1 MKRNLL
7 IVFLLSI
14 ALAGNTQGIDSA
26 FAIAHYTLTHVSD
39 TTQPEN
45 PIKQKFAL
53 HIGATQSWYR
63 TDVQMI
69 QNLAPSEIKSI
80 NVSGGTMTAVT
91 SSGATVGM
99 TGKFGYTGSY
109 FKNSGTGKLT
119 FLTIPA
125 YSDKLFGIEETLNDQ
140 NWTITQDTRQIMGMN
155 CQKATARFKGRDYE
169 AWFCTQ
175 LPYSNGPWKL
185 GGLPGLIIEV
195 ADTKR
200 EVVFTM
206 TAFENVEGPKAAISI
221 PDYVI
226 KTSPKEYKVYAE
238 ALKRDAAANAGAAN
252 AGSSGNITVRG
263 VMMVGNSSST
273 IKPRQFN
280 NPIEKE

>member
-1 MKRNLL
+1 MKKNILTVL
-7 IVFLLSI
+7 MLAFG
-14 ALAGNTQGIDSA
+14 LAGDAQNPDSA
-26 FAIAHYTLTHVSD
+26 FAVVHYTLTHVSD

-45 PIKQKFAL
+45 PVKSKFAL
-53 HIGATQSWYR
+53 YIGANESWYR
-63 TDVQMI
+63 ADVQMV
-69 QNLAPSEIKSI
+69 QNLAPSDIKSV
-80 NVSGGTMTAVT
+80 NVSGGTITAVT
-91 SSGATVGM
+91 SSGATVAM

-109 FKNSGTGKLT
+109 FKNPSTGKLT

-140 NWTITQDTRQIMGMN
+140 QWTITQDTKQLMGLD
-155 CQKATARFKGRDYE
+155 CQKATTRFKGRDYE
-169 AWFCTQ
+169 AWFSTQ

-200 EVVFTM
+200 EVVFAM
-206 TAFENVEGPKAAISI
+206 TSFENLEGQKAAIAM

-226 KTSPKEYKVYAE
+226 KTSPKEYKQYAD
-238 ALKRDAAANAGAAN
+238 ALKRDAAANAGAAS
-252 AGSSGNITVRG
+252 AGSNNITVRG
-263 VMMVGNSSST
+263 VMST
-273 IKPRQFN
+273 RTVPSNMKPRQFN